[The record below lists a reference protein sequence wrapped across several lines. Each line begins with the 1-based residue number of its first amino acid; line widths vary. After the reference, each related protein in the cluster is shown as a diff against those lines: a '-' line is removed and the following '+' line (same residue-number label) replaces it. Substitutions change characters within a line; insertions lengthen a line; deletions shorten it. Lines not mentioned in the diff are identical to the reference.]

1 MFPINFAL
9 MDGITHKAMRSCGE
23 CCTRLVDFGVT
34 LRGVPV
40 LERIRLH
47 MHCGELTS
55 LIGPNGAGKTTLLR
69 AMVGELPHTGTLR
82 FIHHGNIETTKPLRI
97 GYVPQ
102 KLDLDRTS
110 PTTVMDLFAGAL
122 TRWPLW
128 VGTRHALADEARAKL
143 EMVGAESLLERR
155 LSEISVGQLQ
165 RVLLALALTP
175 VPELLLLDEPVAAL
189 DQGGMERFY
198 QTVSRMRTEYDLSI
212 LLVSHDL
219 TAAAQFADR
228 MILLNRTVLCDGE
241 PREVLLNPLIR
252 QTFGFGF
259 TSEEI
264 DGRRPLIRQLE
275 HEQCALPLVGG
286 RS

>member
-1 MFPINFAL
+1 MSDSPS
-9 MDGITHKAMRSCGE
+9 MHSCGE
-23 CCTRLVDFGVT
+23 CCTRLIDFGVR
-34 LRGVPV
+34 LRGEPV
-40 LERIRLH
+40 LEHINLH

-69 AMVGELPHTGTLR
+69 AMVGEIPHSGKLR
-82 FIHHGNIETTKPLRI
+82 FIHHGTVENAKPLRI

-102 KLDLDRTS
+102 KLELDRTS
-110 PTTVMDLFAGAL
+110 PTTVLDLFAGTL
-122 TRWPLW
+122 SRLPLW
-128 VGTRHALADEARAKL
+128 MGTRKAVRDESLAKL
-143 EMVGAESLLERR
+143 ELVGAEKLLKRR

-175 VPELLLLDEPVAAL
+175 IPELLLLDEPVAAL

-219 TAAAQFADR
+219 TSAAQFADR
-228 MILLNRTVLCDGE
+228 MILLNRMVLCDGA
-241 PREVLLNPLIR
+241 PWEVLMNPLIR

-259 TSEEI
+259 TEQEI
-264 DGRRPLIRQLE
+264 AGRRPKVQALQ
-275 HEQCALPLVGG
+275 HESCTLPVAGD

>member
-1 MFPINFAL
+1 V
-9 MDGITHKAMRSCGE
+9 E
-23 CCTRLVDFGVT
+23 FGVT
-34 LRGVPV
+34 FQGRQV
-40 LERIRLH
+40 LESLNLH

-69 AMVGELPHTGTLR
+69 AMVGELPHTGMLR

-102 KLDLDRTS
+102 KLELDRTS
-110 PTTVMDLFAGAL
+110 PTTVLDLFSGAL

-128 VGTRHALADEARAKL
+128 VGTRKAVREEALSKL
-143 EMVGAESLLERR
+143 ALVGADSLLNRR
-155 LSEISVGQLQ
+155 ISEISVGQLQ
-165 RVLLALALTP
+165 RVMLALALTP

-198 QTVSRMRTEYDLSI
+198 QMVSRMRTEYDLSI

-228 MILLNRTVLCDGE
+228 MILLNRTVLCDGP
-241 PREVLLNPLIR
+241 PRDVLLSPLIR
-252 QTFGFGF
+252 QAFGFGF
-259 TSEEI
+259 TEQEI
-264 DGRRPLIRQLE
+264 AGRRPLLKELE
-275 HEQCALPLVGG
+275 HEQCALPVKGK
-286 RS
+286 S

>member
-1 MFPINFAL
+1 M
-9 MDGITHKAMRSCGE
+9 MDAAPTLRSCGE
-23 CCTRLVDFGVT
+23 CCTRLVDFGVS
-34 LRGVPV
+34 LRGVQV
-40 LERIRLH
+40 LEHIQLH
-47 MHCGELTS
+47 VHCGELTS

-82 FIHHGNIETTKPLRI
+82 FIHHGNIETSKPLRI

-102 KLDLDRTS
+102 RLDLDPTS
-110 PTTVMDLFAGAL
+110 PTTVLDLFAGAC

-128 VGTRHALADEARAKL
+128 VGTRKAIRDEARAKL
-143 EMVGAESLLERR
+143 ELVGAEPLLERR
-155 LSEISVGQLQ
+155 ISEISVGQLQ

-219 TAAAQFADR
+219 TSAAQIADR
-228 MILLNRTVLCDGE
+228 MILLNRTVLCDGA
-241 PREVLLNPLIR
+241 PRDVLLSRLIR
-252 QTFGFGF
+252 HSFGFVF
-259 TSEEI
+259 TEHEI
-264 DGRRPLIRQLE
+264 AGRRPLLKALE
-275 HEQCALPLVGG
+275 HEQCALPVEGK
-286 RS
+286 

>member
-1 MFPINFAL
+1 
-9 MDGITHKAMRSCGE
+9 MRSCGE
-23 CCTRLVDFGVT
+23 CCIRLVDFGVT
-34 LRGVPV
+34 LQGRKV
-40 LERIRLH
+40 LEGIHLH

-55 LIGPNGAGKTTLLR
+55 LIGPNGAGKTTLMR

-82 FIHHGNIETTKPLRI
+82 FIHHGNIESRQPLRI

-102 KLDLDRTS
+102 KLELDRTS
-110 PTTVMDLFAGAL
+110 PTTVLDLFASAL
-122 TRWPLW
+122 GRWPLW
-128 VGTRHALADEARAKL
+128 VGTRAKVRREALAKL
-143 EMVGAESLLERR
+143 EPVGAEALLDRR

-198 QTVSRMRTEYDLSI
+198 QTVSQMRTEFDLSI

-219 TAAAQFADR
+219 TSAAQFADR
-228 MILLNRTVLCDGE
+228 MILLNKGVLCDGP

-259 TSEEI
+259 TEQELA
-264 DGRRPLIRQLE
+264 GRRPALKSLE
-275 HEQCALPLVGG
+275 HEQCALPVKGG
-286 RS
+286 L